1 MVEHSPQILASKEKK
16 HTTRLAYASAQPDF
30 YVGDTVCSYVTTE
43 LFGLGWDGVESGGW
57 G

>member
-1 MVEHSPQILASKEKK
+1 MVEHSPEILASKEKK